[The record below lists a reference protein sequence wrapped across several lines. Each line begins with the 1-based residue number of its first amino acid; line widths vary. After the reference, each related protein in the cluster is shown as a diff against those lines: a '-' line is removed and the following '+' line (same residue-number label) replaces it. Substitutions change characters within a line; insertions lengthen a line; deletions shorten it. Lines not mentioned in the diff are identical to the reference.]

1 MCRDCSSKLLSF
13 LLTSWFANCAVPQ
26 NISAREGFTVVLPCK
41 FKVMSLQRLYVG
53 WRTDQKVVF
62 MRLDNDSYQGEGYEG
77 RVDVPEDE
85 LRKGNCSLVMKNISV
100 TDAGIYRSYLKRFT
114 QSVELSVD
122 ETPEKPSVSG
132 DAGVNSP
139 HPLVIITSLLTFL
152 LFHAWSKELKSSQP
166 PM

>member
-122 ETPEKPSVSG
+122 G

-166 PM
+166 PV